1 MNEEGRDMKIIKVLG
16 SGCTKCEKT
25 AEILTRLA
33 AEAGVDVTVMKET
46 DPAAIMGYG
55 VMSTPAVVIDEQLVH
70 SGSIPHRAD
79 VEAWL
84 ASA

>member
-1 MNEEGRDMKIIKVLG
+1 MKIIKVLG

-25 AEILTRLA
+25 AEIMTRLA
-33 AEAGVDVTVMKET
+33 AEVGVEVTVMKET

>member
-1 MNEEGRDMKIIKVLG
+1 MEEDREMKIIKVLG
-16 SGCTKCEKT
+16 SGCSKCDKT
-25 AEILTRLA
+25 ADILTRLA

-84 ASA
+84 ASV

>member
-1 MNEEGRDMKIIKVLG
+1 MKIIKVLG

-33 AEAGVDVTVMKET
+33 AEAGVDVTVIKET